1 MKIENDCF
9 HEACSSMKNI
19 VIYNSDH
26 SNLILSIEN
35 YKNIDSVISAYKR
48 YSNKI
53 LLQSKIK
60 SNLLPKIIEILN
72 NQRSNQNIQTSNHI
86 YENIIFELNKIVQ
99 KYKTEI
105 FYSFV
110 DTFTNQVFDKIFIE
124 LENSKIDI
132 KKRFLKR
139 KAGEINYLIE
149 YPASAFKTDKDR
161 EIYIDGY
168 IKNLTNVKSKKY
180 LFITSYLAFILR
192 EILFIIISLCKNYGE
207 VEMFLRS
214 KNSKHL
220 VLKNVEEI
228 QITENWLNKLNDFE
242 KVKTSI
248 LYKRLDLK
256 FCENLENSQINKFLG
271 FLYEFKE
278 LQMYTN
284 EILEMNLGS
293 FFVIKNETLTE
304 KILQMFEIFIEKNL
318 ISEIEG
324 FRNKISNIYI
334 IIEDHK
340 IFENFIDCI
349 IKFTI
354 NIAKDYSIQKMIKIV
369 ENIEFYKNEMNKEYT
384 ELKTRILSQITIFR
398 DYLIIIKASYNI
410 IIILESA
417 NQLYFLEKLK
427 AFQKNSIC
435 PERSSDECPQTN
447 DGNNTAMKFIE
458 LCFNLCHKIIEE
470 YFHNELKCKSGYK
483 SGILSGRVESEH
495 VVHRDEI
502 SEFWSTML
510 NKNDKVVTYD
520 EYLIPFFID
529 IINWLPNWKAAG
541 IDGIYN
547 FYIKKL
553 TSLHKYRYDIVTVIC
568 LEGTPQADWYYCGLT
583 YLIPKG
589 TPKTGS
595 DYRPITC
602 MSNLNKLT
610 TKCVTQVV
618 QVEVESQDDFQIIRA
633 KEQALLN
640 VAINKEYGN
649 NLKATWIDVKKAYD

>member
-1 MKIENDCF
+1 MLILIFLIFQAYLHICTKKMKIENDCY
-9 HEACSSMKNI
+9 HRACSSMKNI

-35 YKNIDSVISAYKR
+35 YKNIDYVISAYKR

-86 YENIIFELNKIVQ
+86 YEKIIFELNKIVQ
-99 KYKTEI
+99 NYKIEI

-124 LENSKIDI
+124 LENSQIDI
-132 KKRFLKR
+132 KNRFLKR

-483 SGILSGRVESEH
+483 SGIV
-495 VVHRDEI
+495 I
-502 SEFWSTML
+502 ST
-510 NKNDKVVTYD
+510 KN
-520 EYLIPFFID
+520 
-529 IINWLPNWKAAG
+529 
-541 IDGIYN
+541 
-547 FYIKKL
+547 
-553 TSLHKYRYDIVTVIC
+553 
-568 LEGTPQADWYYCGLT
+568 CGLK
-583 YLIPKG
+583 YK
-589 TPKTGS
+589 
-595 DYRPITC
+595 
-602 MSNLNKLT
+602 
-610 TKCVTQVV
+610 
-618 QVEVESQDDFQIIRA
+618 
-633 KEQALLN
+633 
-640 VAINKEYGN
+640 
-649 NLKATWIDVKKAYD
+649 